1 MSTQDSDTS
10 AMATPILAATSAML
24 TWQHHRGST
33 AHCLIRLRTIR
44 AATLDPDAG
53 GLVTA
58 AVVSKLR
65 GNPRELTLSSDFAGL
80 ANTALARFIP
90 PSCPPETITW
100 YVHLGQ
106 FSSYDPAGP
115 ETLERVT
122 LTWDPSSGSYQQP
135 GPEDYQLLD
144 PDEFARYTALLYL
157 EPVDEL
163 LAAWPWDTAAVPTPR
178 PAG

>member
-1 MSTQDSDTS
+1 MTTQDSGTS
-10 AMATPILAATSAML
+10 AVTPILAATSAML
-24 TWQHHRGST
+24 TWQHHRSGA

-44 AATLDPDAG
+44 AAALDPDAG

-65 GNPRELTLSSDFAGL
+65 DNPRELTLSSDFAGL
-80 ANTALARFIP
+80 ANTALATLIP
-90 PSCPPETITW
+90 PSSPPETITW

-135 GPEDYQLLD
+135 GPDDYQLLE
-144 PDEFARYTALLYL
+144 PDEFARYTALLHL
-157 EPVDEL
+157 EPVEEL
-163 LAAWPWDTAAVPTPR
+163 LASWPWDTAAVPTPH